1 MITNNTQE
9 KIEENDTFVYTFYLR
24 TPGNFEVQLQFPQ
37 TDLSNEGQ
45 HNLFRYSLPYEK

>member
-1 MITNNTQE
+1 MITNNTKV
-9 KIEENDTFVYTFYLR
+9 KIEENDTLYTFYLI

-37 TDLSNEGQ
+37 TELFNKGQ